1 MRSFQERQE
10 SSVSVAVMNGILKL
24 AFFFAEHHLPLAVAD
39 HLVSLISAICPDSKI
54 AADMKAALTKMTAA
68 VHTVAQDMHEDLVEI
83 LKSSFFSV
91 VADESTDNAVT
102 EQAAFAV
109 CILMR
114 AVDACEPCR
123 TG

>member
-1 MRSFQERQE
+1 
-10 SSVSVAVMNGILKL
+10 
-24 AFFFAEHHLPLAVAD
+24 
-39 HLVSLISAICPDSKI
+39 
-54 AADMKAALTKMTAA
+54 MTAA
-68 VHTVAQDMHEDLVEI
+68 VHTVAQDMHKDLVEI